1 MKLIPLIARLQPI
14 LRSLA
19 VVGQSAMLLL
29 LRLIYGGQYIE
40 TGHGKLTHLDNITQF
55 FASLHI
61 LAPGFNAVL
70 VGCTEFFGGICLV
83 LGLGTRFATVP
94 LTVSMIVAY
103 LTDERATAFKSLDNF
118 TAAAPYQFLL
128 ACLVIMAFGPG
139 RVAVDAWFAARLK
152 KRLATQSSR

>member
-1 MKLIPLIARLQPI
+1 MRI
-14 LRSLA
+14 LVEDGVALGFTDLLKDHLL
-19 VVGQSAMLLL
+19 GQ
-29 LRLIYGGQYIE
+29 LRGDAAQRAGVAI
-40 TGHGKLTHLDNITQF
+40 HPDF
-55 FASLHI
+55 
-61 LAPGFNAVL
+61 APGFNAVL